1 MTADVFVIGAGVS
14 GLTTAICLAE
24 FGLKIRIMARDLPA
38 YTTSAVAGASWG
50 PYLVDDPRVFPWS
63 MQSLAELESI
73 AENDRSAGV
82 TLVEGMEASD
92 QDIEIPAWA
101 LDVSGFRRC
110 DPDELPSGYR
120 TGWRYRIPL
129 VDMPTYLGYLQRRL
143 ARGRAATCVIET
155 GVVTHLD
162 DVASLAP
169 IVVNCSGLGA
179 RSLVPDAE
187 LAPVRGQLV
196 VVKNPGVDYFFQD
209 EAEGEELTYFLP
221 HGDHVV
227 LGGTIDKSP
236 SGNLEPDP
244 VVRAR
249 IIERCARV
257 EPLFTDPQV
266 IDRPGRVPAHPP
278 PRSGSSARATSST
291 TTGTAVGADA
301 VLGLRPRGARP
312 RPRARRRCPCAG
324 SARTRARRTGRRRRS
339 PRWRP
344 GPSCRPGPGWKQAD
358 PGVAE
363 VGRQARCGSSPA
375 P

>member
-24 FGLKIRIMARDLPA
+24 FGLKIRMMAADLPA
-38 YTTSAVAGASWG
+38 DTTSAVAGASWG

-63 MQSLAELESI
+63 LESLAELESI

-82 TLVEGMEASD
+82 TLVAGMEASD
-92 QDIEIPAWA
+92 RDMEIPSWA
-101 LDVSGFRRC
+101 LGVTGFRRC
-110 DPDELPSGYR
+110 DPGELPPGYL
-120 TGWRYRIPL
+120 TGWQYRIPL

-143 ARGRAATCVIET
+143 AEAAPGLEIET
-155 GVVTHLD
+155 GVVSKLD
-162 DVASLAP
+162 DVAPLAG
-169 IVVNCSGLGA
+169 IVVNCSGMGA
-179 RSLVPDAE
+179 RSLVPDTG

-236 SGNLEPDP
+236 SGSLEPDP

-257 EPLFTDPQV
+257 EPLFTDPHV
-266 IDRPGRVPAHPP
+266 IADRVGFRPTRTEVRVERQGDVIHNYGHGG
-278 PRSGSSARATSST
+278 SGLTLSWGCAREVLARAT
-291 TTGTAVGADA
+291 G
-301 VLGLRPRGARP
+301 
-312 RPRARRRCPCAG
+312 
-324 SARTRARRTGRRRRS
+324 
-339 PRWRP
+339 
-344 GPSCRPGPGWKQAD
+344 
-358 PGVAE
+358 
-363 VGRQARCGSSPA
+363 
-375 P
+375 

>member
-38 YTTSAVAGASWG
+38 QTTSAVAGASWG
-50 PYLVDDPRVFPWS
+50 PYLVEDPRVFPWS
-63 MQSLAELESI
+63 LESLAELERI
-73 AENDRSAGV
+73 AENERSAGV

-92 QDIEIPAWA
+92 QDVEVPTWA
-101 LDVSGFRRC
+101 LGVTGFRRC
-110 DPDELPSGYR
+110 DPDELPPGYR
-120 TGWRYRIPL
+120 TGWRFRIPL

-143 ARGRAATCVIET
+143 AAAAPELRIET
-155 GVVTHLD
+155 GVVTNLV
-162 DVASLAP
+162 DVARLAR

-196 VVKNPGVDYFFQD
+196 VVKNPGVEYFFQD
-209 EAEGEELTYFLP
+209 DAEGEELTYFLP

-227 LGGTIDKSP
+227 LGGTLTKSP
-236 SGNLEPDP
+236 SGSLEPDP

-266 IDRPGRVPAHPP
+266 ITDRVGFRPTRPEIRVEREGDVIHNYGHGG
-278 PRSGSSARATSST
+278 SGLTLSWGCAREVLEK
-291 TTGTAVGADA
+291 AVM
-301 VLGLRPRGARP
+301 
-312 RPRARRRCPCAG
+312 
-324 SARTRARRTGRRRRS
+324 
-339 PRWRP
+339 
-344 GPSCRPGPGWKQAD
+344 
-358 PGVAE
+358 
-363 VGRQARCGSSPA
+363 
-375 P
+375 